1 MNQHPEIDSTRI
13 MADLMADPAFRGL
26 ADGIPVDDD
35 DPTTPAPSK
44 VGDKLRLDQVRL
56 SHRQR
61 GTRQVMR
68 DTRGA
73 ANAAAIIGRLPKPGE
88 VLHIVTDGGYTG
100 ADAIP
105 AILTLANAPAAEVI
119 ISTLSFSRDNVDLL
133 ARLLREKQIRRLVL
147 LANIYFRRTGG
158 NEAIY
163 TYAEQELDPDRAVIV
178 SPRVHAKITLIRT
191 TNGRH
196 ITIEASANLR
206 SCQSVEQLTIA
217 DDPGLYRFHRQWLR
231 HVVKI
236 TQEQNA

>member
-61 GTRQVMR
+61 NRHTVTR
-68 DTRGA
+68 DGRGA
-73 ANAAAIIGRLPKPGE
+73 ANCAAIIGRLPKPGE
-88 VLHIVTDGGYTG
+88 VLHIVTDGSYTG

-105 AILTLANAPAAEVI
+105 AILTLADAPAAEVL
-119 ISTLSFSRDNVDLL
+119 ISTLSFSRANVDLL
-133 ARLLREKQIRRLVL
+133 AQMLLERQIRRLTL
-147 LANIYFRRTGG
+147 LANIYFRRTAG

-178 SPRVHAKITLIRT
+178 SPRVHAKIILLRT
-191 TNGRH
+191 TAGHH
-196 ITIEASANLR
+196 ITIEGSANLR
-206 SCQSVEQLTIA
+206 SCLSVEQLTIT

-236 TQEQNA
+236 TQEQTA